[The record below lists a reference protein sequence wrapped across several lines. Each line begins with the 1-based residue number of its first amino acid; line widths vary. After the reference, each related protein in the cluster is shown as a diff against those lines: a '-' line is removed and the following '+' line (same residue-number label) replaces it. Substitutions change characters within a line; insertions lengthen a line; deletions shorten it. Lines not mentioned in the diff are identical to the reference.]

1 MATFQPRPSP
11 GSLSATA
18 KENPIRFLPQ
28 LPEKRAKPVWS
39 KSTPPFKTDGVL
51 FDITPHAPGGSP
63 PGETVDSFVYVPT
76 FAQFK
81 ILLHTFFG
89 YSLKGHSCQVSGPGI
104 GQSFAKVEAYVQ
116 ESCFKFKFYK

>member
-63 PGETVDSFVYVPT
+63 PGETVD
-76 FAQFK
+76 
-81 ILLHTFFG
+81 L
-89 YSLKGHSCQVSGPGI
+89 YSLDMYLLLRNSKFCCIHFLDIHSRNTHAKSGPGI

-116 ESCFKFKFYK
+116 ERELF